1 MVRAIKVKSRHRT
14 MKIRTPPALRFIL
27 DNGVDPLSELVECAS
42 SPELGLGRARASTML
57 GCVVSVPCHIGIRG
71 IVCRRHSLAMS
82 EPSLEHIDV
91 HVRQIDE
98 RLFARMHL
106 WTTRVPCPL
115 HRSDISRNIHA
126 RFLL

>member
-57 GCVVSVPCHIGIRG
+57 VDQPPEIYESAFEMA
-71 IVCRRHSLAMS
+71 L
-82 EPSLEHIDV
+82 
-91 HVRQIDE
+91 
-98 RLFARMHL
+98 
-106 WTTRVPCPL
+106 PL
-115 HRSDISRNIHA
+115 M
-126 RFLL
+126 